1 MTSFEKLYRLFL
13 EEIKEEQSIT
23 EQEAKDFIK
32 SEDGS
37 FFNDFCERHLSNT
50 NIIET
55 AENFSSYIYKQINK

>member
-1 MTSFEKLYRLFL
+1 MELFENLYADFL

-37 FFNDFCERHLSNT
+37 FFNDFCERYFNQIKT
-50 NIIET
+50 IET
-55 AENFSSYIYKQINK
+55 AEKFAKYVFEQVN

>member
-37 FFNDFCERHLSNT
+37 FFNDFCDRHLRDT

-55 AENFSSYIYKQINK
+55 AGNFSNYIYKQINK